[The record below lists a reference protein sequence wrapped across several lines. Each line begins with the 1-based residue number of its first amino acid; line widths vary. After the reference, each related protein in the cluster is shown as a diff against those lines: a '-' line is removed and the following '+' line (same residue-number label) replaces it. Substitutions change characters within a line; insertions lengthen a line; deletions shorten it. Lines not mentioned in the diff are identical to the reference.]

1 MEPEVIAGS
10 AGMGELV
17 AAETEYRSGIEGGG
31 ISMNETNYKMTL
43 ERKTERGD
51 PVITVTKV
59 SSEQYKEIVEKY
71 VQGNA
76 GRNGF
81 AEVVEKR
88 VRELD
93 RKREQESKK
102 KKVKRK

>member
-10 AGMGELV
+10 AGTGELV

-31 ISMNETNYKMTL
+31 ISMNETNYKMVL
-43 ERKTERGD
+43 YRKTENGD
-51 PVITVTKV
+51 PVVTPANL
-59 SSEQYKEIVEKY
+59 SAEQYKEIVEKY